1 MDGSSWITTFKLGL
15 SKSLRRQNNRRFAY
29 VAHVHEWLCVLAD
42 SGQAEHPFRRSLNI
56 LLVLTTVGGLLLRL
70 CPNGALL
77 ADHSPCGLYGAGV
90 SLRQADVYPKQ
101 TSTIDS
107 QIHFL

>member
-1 MDGSSWITTFKLGL
+1 MLLKIRNKQTA
-15 SKSLRRQNNRRFAY
+15 NNGRISVELA
-29 VAHVHEWLCVLAD
+29 AD

-90 SLRQADVYPKQ
+90 SLRQADVAP
-101 TSTIDS
+101 
-107 QIHFL
+107 